1 MPGRGHWQRRRVD
14 FCNGGLSAPE
24 LAWQKSLAVIDRRC
38 RDASDNR
45 DGCPVKL
52 SSAGYCSIK
61 SRIKRQTSN
70 VPVAL
75 TIAGSDS
82 SAGAGAQAD
91 LKTFAALGVY
101 GLTAITCI
109 VAETPGKVSRIQPAD
124 PEIVREQIELSLK
137 NFPVT
142 AIKTGLLC
150 NAEIVAQ
157 VVRSLRKAKGCRLVV
172 DPVMIA
178 TSGDVL
184 LEPEAIEIYQR
195 ELFPLATLITP
206 NLDEATRLVGDPIR
220 DLAAMHRA
228 ATTLAKKYGTAI
240 LLKGGHL
247 RGRRAIDVL
256 SAGARTKEYSAP
268 FLPGVKTHGTG
279 CTYSAAIA
287 AELAKGVE
295 LPRAIAAAKK
305 IVSSAIRSHFVWK
318 SGRGKIFALNPSA

>member
-1 MPGRGHWQRRRVD
+1 MV
-14 FCNGGLSAPE
+14 
-24 LAWQKSLAVIDRRC
+24 
-38 RDASDNR
+38 
-45 DGCPVKL
+45 CPVKL
-52 SSAGYCSIK
+52 SSAGYCCIK
-61 SRIKRQTSN
+61 SKIKRQKSN

-91 LKTFAALGVY
+91 LKTFTALGVY

-124 PEIVREQIELSLK
+124 PEIVREQIELLLK
-137 NFPVT
+137 NFPIA

-157 VVRSLRKAKGCRLVV
+157 VVRSLGKVKRRRLVV

-178 TSGDVL
+178 TSGRVL
-184 LEPEAIEIYQR
+184 LQPEAIQIYER
-195 ELFPLATLITP
+195 DLFPLATLITP
-206 NLDEATRLVGDPIR
+206 NLDEATELLGHPIR

-228 ATTLAKKYGTAI
+228 TGTLATKYGTAV

-247 RGRRAIDVL
+247 RGRRAIDVF
-256 SAGARTKEYSAP
+256 SSGDRTTEYSAA

-287 AELAKGVE
+287 AELAKGAE
-295 LPRAIAAAKK
+295 LPRAITVAKK

-318 SGRGKIFALNPSA
+318 SGRGKIFALNPRV

>member
-1 MPGRGHWQRRRVD
+1 MV
-14 FCNGGLSAPE
+14 
-24 LAWQKSLAVIDRRC
+24 
-38 RDASDNR
+38 
-45 DGCPVKL
+45 CPVKL
-52 SSAGYCSIK
+52 SSAGYCCIK
-61 SRIKRQTSN
+61 SKIKRQKSN

-75 TIAGSDS
+75 
-82 SAGAGAQAD
+82 
-91 LKTFAALGVY
+91 KTFTALGVY

-124 PEIVREQIELSLK
+124 PEIVREQIELLLK
-137 NFPVT
+137 NFPIA

-157 VVRSLRKAKGCRLVV
+157 VVRSLGKVKRRRLVV

-178 TSGDVL
+178 TSGRVL
-184 LEPEAIEIYQR
+184 LQPEAIQIYQR
-195 ELFPLATLITP
+195 DLFPLATLITP
-206 NLDEATRLVGDPIR
+206 NLDEATGLLGHPIQ

-228 ATTLAKKYGTAI
+228 ARTLATKYGTAV

-247 RGRRAIDVL
+247 RGRRAIDVF
-256 SAGARTKEYSAP
+256 SSGGRTREYSAA

-287 AELAKGVE
+287 AELAKGAE
-295 LPRAIAAAKK
+295 LPRAIAVAKK

-318 SGRGKIFALNPSA
+318 SGRGKIFALNPRV

>member
-1 MPGRGHWQRRRVD
+1 MV
-14 FCNGGLSAPE
+14 
-24 LAWQKSLAVIDRRC
+24 
-38 RDASDNR
+38 
-45 DGCPVKL
+45 CPVKL
-52 SSAGYCSIK
+52 SSAGYCCIK
-61 SRIKRQTSN
+61 SKIKRQTSD
-70 VPVAL
+70 VPIAL

-91 LKTFAALGVY
+91 LKTFTALGVY

-109 VAETPGKVSRIQPAD
+109 VAETPGKVSRMQPAD
-124 PEIVREQIELSLK
+124 PEIVREQIELLLK
-137 NFPVT
+137 SFPVA

-157 VVRSLRKAKGCRLVV
+157 VARSLRKAKGYRLVV

-178 TSGDVL
+178 TSGRVL
-184 LEPEAIEIYQR
+184 LEPEAIQIYQR
-195 ELFPLATLITP
+195 DLFPLATLITP
-206 NLDEATRLVGDPIR
+206 NLDEATRLLGHPIR

-228 ATTLAKKYGTAI
+228 ARTLATKYGTAV

-247 RGRRAIDVL
+247 RGPRAIDVL
-256 SAGARTKEYSAP
+256 SSGAYTKEYSAA

-287 AELAKGVE
+287 AELAKGAE
-295 LPRAIAAAKK
+295 LPVAIAVAKK

-318 SGRGKIFALNPSA
+318 SGRGKIFALNPRV

>member
-1 MPGRGHWQRRRVD
+1 VTP
-14 FCNGGLSAPE
+14 
-24 LAWQKSLAVIDRRC
+24 
-38 RDASDNR
+38 
-45 DGCPVKL
+45 PV
-52 SSAGYCSIK
+52 
-61 SRIKRQTSN
+61 
-70 VPVAL
+70 VL

-91 LKTFAALGVY
+91 LKTFTALGVY

-124 PEIVREQIELSLK
+124 PEIVREQIELLLK
-137 NFPVT
+137 NFPIA

-157 VVRSLRKAKGCRLVV
+157 VVRTLRKVKRRRLVV

-178 TSGDVL
+178 TSGRVL
-184 LEPEAIEIYQR
+184 LEPEAIQIYQR
-195 ELFPLATLITP
+195 DLFPLATLITP
-206 NLDEATRLVGDPIR
+206 NLDEATGLLGHPIR

-228 ATTLAKKYGTAI
+228 ARTLATKYGTAV

-247 RGRRAIDVL
+247 RGRRAIDVF
-256 SAGARTKEYSAP
+256 SSGDRTTEYSAT

-287 AELAKGVE
+287 AELAKGAE
-295 LPRAIAAAKK
+295 LPRAIAVAKK
-305 IVSSAIRSHFVWK
+305 IVSSAIRSHFVSEIWTRENLRPQPTSVADRAK
-318 SGRGKIFALNPSA
+318 RCRVIPNRADNASPARTEGALNREIHSRAMRDPSVRAGLVLSARLRMTIRMA

>member
-1 MPGRGHWQRRRVD
+1 MV
-14 FCNGGLSAPE
+14 
-24 LAWQKSLAVIDRRC
+24 
-38 RDASDNR
+38 
-45 DGCPVKL
+45 CPVKL
-52 SSAGYCSIK
+52 SSAGYCCIK
-61 SRIKRQTSN
+61 SKIKRQTSD

-91 LKTFAALGVY
+91 LKTFTALGVY

-124 PEIVREQIELSLK
+124 PEIVREQIELLLK
-137 NFPVT
+137 NFPIA

-157 VVRSLRKAKGCRLVV
+157 VVRSLGKVKRRRLVV

-178 TSGDVL
+178 TSGDIL
-184 LEPEAIEIYQR
+184 LEPEAIRIYQR
-195 ELFPLATLITP
+195 DLFPLATLITP
-206 NLDEATRLVGDPIR
+206 NLDEATRLLGHPIR

-228 ATTLAKKYGTAI
+228 ARTLATKYGT
-240 LLKGGHL
+240 
-247 RGRRAIDVL
+247 DVL
-256 SAGARTKEYSAP
+256 SSGDRTTEYSAA

-287 AELAKGVE
+287 AELAKGAE
-295 LPRAIAAAKK
+295 LPRAIAVAKK

-318 SGRGKIFALNPSA
+318 SGRGKIFALNPQVGRIQNDDYFSSQS